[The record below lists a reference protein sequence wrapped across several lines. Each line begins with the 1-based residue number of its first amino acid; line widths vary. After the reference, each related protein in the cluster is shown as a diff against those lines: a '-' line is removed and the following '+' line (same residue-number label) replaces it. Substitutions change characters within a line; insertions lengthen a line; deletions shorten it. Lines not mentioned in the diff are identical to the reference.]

1 MSSPRAA
8 KGPFDPAFRARLGI
22 AIAVLS
28 ACAFMGTGLGAAA
41 GRFEPRL
48 VMGVAIAALMGLA
61 VAYLLGDQVR

>member
-1 MSSPRAA
+1 VTSPGAA
-8 KGPFDPAFRARLGI
+8 KGPFDPAFRTRLGI

-28 ACAFMGTGLGAAA
+28 ACAFMAAGLGAAA

-48 VMGVAIAALMGLA
+48 VIGVAIAALTGLA